1 MLNPA
6 ITQDFKVKHL
16 ISMGCKQW
24 QKGNMNR
31 IYLPESVLH
40 QLLDIKVTYYNTG
53 NISSFE
59 QDGKVLSNMQGNKVL
74 NSLTYCKFYYDIV
87 TDTYGYKHTQGYVD
101 LQSIVFRKLD
111 EYLSAKYDAQ
121 KVAKAERE
129 VTIDELN
136 AALGF

>member
-31 IYLPESVLH
+31 IYLSEAVLH
-40 QLLDIKVTYYNTG
+40 QLLKIKVSYYNTG
-53 NISSFE
+53 NVSSIE
-59 QDGKVLSNMQGNKVL
+59 QDGELLSNTQGNKVL
-74 NSLTYCKFYYDIV
+74 NSLTYCKFYYDV
-87 TDTYGYKHTQGYVD
+87 TSDSYGYKHSQGYVD
-101 LQSIVFRKLD
+101 LHSIVFRKLD
-111 EYLSAKYDAQ
+111 EYIQSKYDTQRA
-121 KVAKAERE
+121 VVAERE

-136 AALGF
+136 AALGL